1 MLCAAVVPPTMPEA
15 DFGIFYM
22 DDVQYLDMCGH
33 ASIGVGMPCRRS
45 GWCPRPIGTATPSR
59 PLRVWCGSRTI
70 SRRTIKCRSSKHTA
84 GAKKRLKISKKGKV
98 IRGHAYMSHL
108 LNGHGKTA
116 KSKRHARGTTVTDKT
131 SVKAVKKMLP
141 YA

>member
-1 MLCAAVVPPTMPEA
+1 MPK
-15 DFGIFYM
+15 
-22 DDVQYLDMCGH
+22 LKTH
-33 ASIGVGMPCRRS
+33 S
-45 GWCPRPIGTATPSR
+45 
-59 PLRVWCGSRTI
+59 
-70 SRRTIKCRSSKHTA
+70 

-98 IRGHAYMSHL
+98 IRGQ
-108 LNGHGKTA
+108 TA

>member
-1 MLCAAVVPPTMPEA
+1 MPK
-15 DFGIFYM
+15 
-22 DDVQYLDMCGH
+22 
-33 ASIGVGMPCRRS
+33 
-45 GWCPRPIGTATPSR
+45 
-59 PLRVWCGSRTI
+59 
-70 SRRTIKCRSSKHTA
+70 IKIKTHS